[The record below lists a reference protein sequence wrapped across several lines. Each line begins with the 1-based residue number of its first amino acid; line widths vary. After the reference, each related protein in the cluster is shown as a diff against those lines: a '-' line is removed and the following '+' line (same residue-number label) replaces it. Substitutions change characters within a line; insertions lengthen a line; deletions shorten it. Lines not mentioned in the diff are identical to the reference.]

1 MTDRFSGQG
10 WVARMTRSLAE
21 PSSTVPTGGVFRPL
35 RRFLADR
42 RGVAAIEFGMI
53 MPVMVT
59 LWLGTTE
66 LTFASASDRRVAIAA
81 NSIADLVARQ
91 RKVTKEVVEGI
102 FKGGMAITY
111 PDGQGTKLKMLVTSV
126 EIDDKGNSTVVWSQ
140 GHNKAAPAD
149 GESFTIDPDL
159 IVADQAGCA
168 VVATV
173 TLKKEVM
180 FLTEIFDTTRTL
192 EHTFAY
198 RPRSALCVEKVS

>member
-1 MTDRFSGQG
+1 
-10 WVARMTRSLAE
+10 MTRPSAE
-21 PSSTVPTGGVFRPL
+21 PSPVPSAGGAFRPL
-35 RRFLADR
+35 QRFLADR

-53 MPVMVT
+53 MPVMVV

-91 RKVTKEVVEGI
+91 RKVTTEVVVGI
-102 FKGGMAITY
+102 FNGGMAITY
-111 PDGQGTKLKMLVTSV
+111 PDGEGLNLKMLVTSV
-126 EIDDKGNSTVVWSQ
+126 AIDDKGNSTVIWSQ
-140 GHNKAAPAD
+140 GHNKTAPAD
-149 GESFTIDPDL
+149 GAAFTIDPDL

-173 TLKKEVM
+173 SLKKDVM
-180 FLTEIFDTTRTL
+180 FLTEFFDTTRTL